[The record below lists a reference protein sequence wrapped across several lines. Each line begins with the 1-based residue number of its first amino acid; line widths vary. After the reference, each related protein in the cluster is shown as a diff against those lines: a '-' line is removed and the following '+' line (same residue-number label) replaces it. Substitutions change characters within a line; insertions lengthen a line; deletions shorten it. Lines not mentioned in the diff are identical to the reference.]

1 MKKRMQGTCR
11 KFPQGSIQNHHFCEP
26 QGPSFFLALENEW
39 NLPCMSKHSQE
50 VQFFFFFLHTQISW
64 SVFSLLA
71 YPIVR
76 YPLFTSNWLFSV
88 LHVLGCGDRGRKVWE
103 GGGNV
108 AWLILT
114 ALRHASPKPCFL
126 EEDRTYPVA
135 PLWAASQCPSGRTA
149 GCHILQTPAFF
160 VLLDNVAHQNSKES
174 EDK

>member
-1 MKKRMQGTCR
+1 MEPTMHVKTFSR
-11 KFPQGSIQNHHFCEP
+11 GS
-26 QGPSFFLALENEW
+26 L
-39 NLPCMSKHSQE
+39 
-50 VQFFFFFLHTQISW
+50 FFFFCTHNHKISW

-71 YPIVR
+71 FTIVR
-76 YPLFTSNWLFSV
+76 YPPFTSNWLFSV
-88 LHVLGCGDRGRKVWE
+88 LHVLGCGDRDRKVWE

-126 EEDRTYPVA
+126 EGGRTCLVA

-149 GCHILQTPAFF
+149 GRHVLQTPASF